1 MNKNIENLILNL
13 LDTCI
18 EAGEYLYSNCLKC
31 SSDELIFLGNSMI
44 SAISKTKE
52 FLHDMK
58 EIDSPKMENIFLY
71 CDNIE
76 YSIRKIQKEGDNR
89 AAILQLEILPLFY
102 ELKEILD
109 LYYNVIRHSENWEKY
124 RIKRENKF
132 RAAIPCLDIDETEYE
147 YEVSIVVRAYNN
159 LAYTKKAIE
168 SIFKYTNFKK
178 LNAELITI
186 NNGSN
191 DGTEEYFNSLPHTK
205 KINLKYNILGNN
217 IQRYNVQG
225 KYAVSFSN
233 DVIATSNWLENLLT
247 CIKSD
252 SKIIAVVPTC
262 NHDGISNGQG
272 IIVPYKNS
280 FEDINKIDEFAKEYN
295 KQSRPELWE
304 ERSLLMPFILMSRVK
319 FFHATDGID
328 ALYLQHEFVDD
339 DLSTSLRRAGLKQ
352 ILAKD
357 TFMHHFGS
365 VTLGDGQRK
374 HNSFNNMREVYYKKW
389 GVDAWD
395 SRCYL
400 PGVERLLESSLPK
413 QNPKLLFIEPR
424 FGGGSLQIKNCLKK
438 HGILPEQTVSMV
450 VDQRYIEDAVHM
462 YDETIRGNDI
472 YQMLDKEERLFDIIS
487 IGCLL
492 HDLITKDVIEF
503 LENLYKRLTMHG
515 KIIFLIKNYRSAKV
529 IVDLLQN
536 NMPGDCG
543 YKNIGFTGIHSG
555 RLIEMLEKHKF
566 LNQCTVERIGKHTP
580 EVDAILNMDSAFHT
594 LPDSQKKVISDEF
607 GTEMY
612 MIMIEKVLS

>member
-89 AAILQLEILPLFY
+89 AVILQLEILPLFY

-374 HNSFNNMREVYYKKW
+374 HNSFNNMREVYYQKW

-400 PGVERLLESSLPK
+400 PGVEALIESSLPK

-424 FGGGSLQIKNCLKK
+424 FGGGSLQIKNCLRK

-503 LENLYKRLTMHG
+503 LETLYKRLTMHG